1 VTTRAGRTL
10 RTAYV
15 VAVVAGVVF
24 FVMSVALLGVWP
36 SRVLDQQV
44 RAMSPQ
50 GALGLTISEERG
62 RAIYGR
68 EGCAYCHTQQ
78 IRFVHADMRRFGAP
92 TLAWETRFDFPHL
105 WGTRRIGPDLAR
117 AGSVRTDD
125 WHFAHLFAPRSVVTD
140 SVMPSY
146 AWLFDRAPDR
156 PLQGAT
162 DLVAYLQSLGRARE
176 LAGPEGE
183 ARARE
188 RCDCAGDHMMQMA
201 FDSALNASP
210 ARTRSSGT
218 DVPALPASVDDRRG
232 QRLYASNCASCH
244 GPRGAGDGPGAAS
257 LVPPPSDL
265 SSHEYAMARVVDAL
279 WNGVAG
285 TAMQAWREYSPGDL
299 AEIARVVQRFHIG
312 EDATVPESLV
322 ATGERVYAAHCVQCH
337 GQDGRGDGSAAGEF
351 TIAPTNFRIQRPS
364 MNSSLRAMREG
375 VRGTRMAS
383 WTGRLSE
390 SEIVAVAAYVRSL
403 YEGDGGR

>member
-1 VTTRAGRTL
+1 
-10 RTAYV
+10 
-15 VAVVAGVVF
+15 
-24 FVMSVALLGVWP
+24 
-36 SRVLDQQV
+36 VLDRQV
-44 RAMSPQ
+44 QAMSPERP
-50 GALGLTISEERG
+50 LGWTVSEERG

-78 IRFVHADMRRFGAP
+78 IRFLPADVRRFGAP

-146 AWLFDRAPDR
+146 AWLFDGTPDR
-156 PLQGAT
+156 PLQSAR

-201 FDSALNASP
+201 FGATLNASP
-210 ARTRSSGT
+210 ARTRTRGT
-218 DVPALPASVDDRRG
+218 DVPVLPVSVDQRRG
-232 QRLYASNCASCH
+232 QELYAANCASCH
-244 GPRGAGDGPGAAS
+244 GPRGAGDGPGAAT
-257 LVPPPSDL
+257 LAPAPSDL
-265 SSHEYAMARVVDAL
+265 SSHEYATARVVDAL

-285 TAMQAWREYSPGDL
+285 TAMQAWREYPQGDL
-299 AEIARVVQRFHIG
+299 AAIARVVQRFHVAP
-312 EDATVPESLV
+312 DATVPDSLI
-322 ATGERVYAAHCVQCH
+322 ASGERVYAANCVQCH
-337 GQDGRGDGSAAGEF
+337 GPDGRGDGSAAGEF
-351 TIAPTNFRIQRPS
+351 IIAPTNFRTQRPS
-364 MNSSLRAMREG
+364 MNTSLRAMREG

-390 SEIVAVAAYVRSL
+390 PEIVAVAAYVRAF

>member
-1 VTTRAGRTL
+1 M
-10 RTAYV
+10 AYL
-15 VAVVAGVVF
+15 VAALAGVAF
-24 FVMSVALLGVWP
+24 FIMSVALLGVWP
-36 SRVLDQQV
+36 GRVLDRQV
-44 RAMSPQ
+44 RAMSPER
-50 GALGLTISEERG
+50 ALGLTVSEERG

-78 IRFVHADMRRFGAP
+78 IRFVRADMRRFGAP

-125 WHFAHLFAPRSVVTD
+125 WHFAHLFAPRSLVTD

-146 AWLFDRAPDR
+146 AWLFDGTPDR
-156 PLQGAT
+156 PLQSAR

-188 RCDCAGDHMMQMA
+188 RCDCAADHMMQMA
-201 FDSALNASP
+201 FGSALNASP
-210 ARTRSSGT
+210 ARTRTRGT
-218 DVPALPASVDDRRG
+218 EMPAFPASVDERRG
-232 QRLYASNCASCH
+232 QQLYAANCASCH
-244 GPRGAGDGPGAAS
+244 GPRGAGEGPGAAS
-257 LVPPPSDL
+257 LLPPPSDL
-265 SSHEYAMARVVDAL
+265 SSHEYATARVVDAL

-285 TAMQAWREYSPGDL
+285 TAMQAWREYSPGEL
-299 AEIARVVQRFHIG
+299 AAIARVVQRFHVG
-312 EDATVPESLV
+312 QDVAVPDSLV
-322 ATGERVYAAHCVQCH
+322 ATGERVYAANCVQCH
-337 GQDGRGDGSAAGEF
+337 GPDGRGDGSAAGEF

-390 SEIVAVAAYVRSL
+390 PEIVAVAAYVRTF
-403 YEGDGGR
+403 YDDGGR

>member
-1 VTTRAGRTL
+1 MTTKAGHAL
-10 RTAYV
+10 RMAYA
-15 VAVVAGVVF
+15 VAVVAGLVF

-36 SRVLDQQV
+36 GRVLDRQV
-44 RAMSPQ
+44 RAMSPDR
-50 GALGLTISEERG
+50 ALGLTVSEERG

-78 IRFVHADMRRFGAP
+78 IRFVHADTRRFGAP

-125 WHFAHLFAPRSVVTD
+125 WHFTHLFAPRSVVTD

-146 AWLFDRAPDR
+146 KWLFDGTPDR
-156 PLQGAT
+156 PLQGAR
-162 DLVAYLQSLGRARE
+162 DLVTYLQSLGRARE
-176 LAGPEGE
+176 LAGPEGD

-201 FDSALNASP
+201 FGSTLNASP
-210 ARTRSSGT
+210 ARARASGT
-218 DVPALPASVDDRRG
+218 DLPAIPSSVNEGRG
-232 QRLYASNCASCH
+232 QQLYAANCASCH

-257 LVPPPSDL
+257 LMPAPSDL
-265 SSHEYAMARVVDAL
+265 SSHEYATARVVDAL

-285 TAMQAWREYSPGDL
+285 TAMQAWREYSPNDL
-299 AEIARVVQRFHIG
+299 AEIARVVQRFHVAQ
-312 EDATVPESLV
+312 DAAVPDSLLV
-322 ATGERVYAAHCVQCH
+322 TGERVYAANCVQCH
-337 GQDGRGDGSAAGEF
+337 GADGRGDGSAAGEF
-351 TIAPTNFRIQRPS
+351 TIAPTNFRRQRPS

-390 SEIVAVAAYVRSL
+390 PEIVAVAAYVRSF
-403 YEGDGGR
+403 YEGEGGR